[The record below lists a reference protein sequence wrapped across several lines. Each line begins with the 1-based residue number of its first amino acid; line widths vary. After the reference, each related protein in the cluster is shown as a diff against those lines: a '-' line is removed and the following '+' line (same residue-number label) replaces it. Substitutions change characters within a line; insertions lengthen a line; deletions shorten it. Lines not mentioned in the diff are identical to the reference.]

1 MSSLS
6 SKQEGEPLTNSVLNS
21 MSVGNYCLKC
31 FNINI
36 QEISKRKKKKN
47 NKKYIIIIIL
57 NNIIY
62 FFDNNKNV

>member
-36 QEISKRKKKKN
+36 QEISKRKKKK
-47 NKKYIIIIIL
+47 KIIK
-57 NNIIY
+57 NI
-62 FFDNNKNV
+62 